1 MLNPDDWI
9 EQVEP
14 WTDEEVAWAERLLD
28 VLWDKMDL
36 TYDEYIADEKVVER
50 KRQMFTITYKQWT
63 NRVLTQIE
71 KLTQPTNH
79 SQEPT

>member
-36 TYDEYIADEKVVER
+36 AYDEYIANEKTAER

-71 KLTQPTNH
+71 KLTQPTK
-79 SQEPT
+79 ETT